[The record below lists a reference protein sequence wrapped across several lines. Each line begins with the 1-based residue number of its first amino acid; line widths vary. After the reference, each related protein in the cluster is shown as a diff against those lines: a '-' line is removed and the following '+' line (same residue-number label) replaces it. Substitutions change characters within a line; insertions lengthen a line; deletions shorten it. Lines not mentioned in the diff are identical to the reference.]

1 MFYKRIIFYKEL
13 IGKKSSVTFFFKKR
27 EPCLD
32 TKSCINYNFY
42 LINLKCS
49 VLSLGNPLFLAECVD
64 VGWES
69 SWVAPRPYHTRVL
82 VVTSVVWVPHKTV

>member
-13 IGKKSSVTFFFKKR
+13 IEKKILCHFFFKKR
-27 EPCLD
+27 KPCLD

-49 VLSLGNPLFLAECVD
+49 VLSLRNPLFLAECVD
-64 VGWES
+64 VGW
-69 SWVAPRPYHTRVL
+69 
-82 VVTSVVWVPHKTV
+82 